1 MNSLS
6 GASIIDLLDLDEEDC
21 SLEEIV
27 DEITLLSSMQEHS
40 KDVEDDKSMLELLEK
55 ELDEFPP
62 PQAVSDNDVNK
73 TSNLMTFIMFLYLC
87 AHTL

>member
-40 KDVEDDKSMLELLEK
+40 KDVEDESKLEVLEK
-55 ELDEFPP
+55 ELDVFSPP

-73 TSNLMTFIMFLYLC
+73 TSNLIAFILFLYLC

>member
-1 MNSLS
+1 MVNSLS

-21 SLEEIV
+21 SLEEIA

-40 KDVEDDKSMLELLEK
+40 KDVEDESKLEVLEK
-55 ELDEFPP
+55 ELDVFSP
-62 PQAVSDNDVNK
+62 PQAVSDNDANK
-73 TSNLMTFIMFLYLC
+73 TNNLIAFIMFLYLC